1 MRTRTSV
8 ILAAIGAVVLAL
20 GIVYGPDQPGR
31 TQQAA
36 QGQLMFPDL
45 VAKLADAAKVEIV
58 HKGATLDLDRG
69 GKDAAADWG
78 VAARDGYP
86 AQAGKV
92 HELLA
97 HLTELRLDEPR
108 TAERRCM
115 PGSASRIRARTRIPR
130 WCACWTARA
139 APSRR

>member
-8 ILAAIGAVVLAL
+8 ILTALGAVVLAL
-20 GIVYGPDQPGR
+20 GILYGRGPTGR

-45 VAKLADAAKVEIV
+45 VAKLADARKVEIIR
-58 HKGATLDLDRG
+58 KGATLVLDRG

-78 VAARDGYP
+78 VAVRDDYP
-86 AQAGKV
+86 TQAGKV

-97 HLTELRLDEPR
+97 RLTELRLDEPR
-108 TAERRCM
+108 TADAAMYARLGVADPGRTPIRRC
-115 PGSASRIRARTRIPR
+115 
-130 WCACWTARA
+130 CACWTPRARRS
-139 APSRR
+139 PR